1 LERKGAIHQR
11 TSQLVYFVE
20 RRTRPRFRIYPVEEQ
35 LLSNLTLA
43 LGRPTLA
50 DRLISRTLVKD
61 VALIVAGA
69 ALTAVSAQIAVP
81 LWPVPITGQTLAVLL
96 VAVTL
101 GAVRGGLSMVL
112 YAILGIVGLPVFS
125 ESSSGWAVV
134 AGPSGGYII
143 GFIFS
148 AILTG
153 WLAQREW
160 DRKLLRAFVAFLVG
174 SVVTFAF
181 GLPWLAAYLGA
192 VGAPNDLNSV
202 LTAGFYP
209 FIIGGIVKSI
219 LGAGIITLAWFAVRR
234 RDDRTSKR

>member
-1 LERKGAIHQR
+1 M
-11 TSQLVYFVE
+11 
-20 RRTRPRFRIYPVEEQ
+20 
-35 LLSNLTLA
+35 SNLTLA

-50 DRLISRTLVKD
+50 DRIVSRTRVMD
-61 VALIVAGA
+61 VVLIIAGA

-96 VAVTL
+96 VGVTL

-112 YAILGIVGLPVFS
+112 YAILGVVGLPVFS
-125 ESSSGWAVV
+125 ESSSGWGVI

-143 GFIFS
+143 GFIFA

-160 DRKLLRAFVAFLVG
+160 DRKLLRAFVAFLAG

-181 GLPWLAAYLGA
+181 GLPWLATYLGA
-192 VGAPNDLNSV
+192 VGVPNDLNSV
-202 LTAGFYP
+202 LTAGLYP
-209 FIIGGIVKSI
+209 FILGGIVKSI
-219 LGAGIITLAWFAVRR
+219 LGAGIITLAWVAVGR
-234 RDDRTSKR
+234 RDKKNAHQ

>member
-1 LERKGAIHQR
+1 M
-11 TSQLVYFVE
+11 
-20 RRTRPRFRIYPVEEQ
+20 
-35 LLSNLTLA
+35 SNLTLA

-50 DRLISRTLVKD
+50 DRIVSRTRAMD
-61 VALIVAGA
+61 VVLIVAGA

-96 VAVTL
+96 VGVTL

-125 ESSSGWAVV
+125 ESSSGWGVI

-143 GFIFS
+143 GFIFA

-160 DRKLLRAFVAFLVG
+160 DRKLLRAFVAFLAG

-181 GLPWLAAYLGA
+181 GLPWLATYLGA
-192 VGAPNDLNSV
+192 VGVPNDLNSV
-202 LTAGFYP
+202 LTAGLYP
-209 FIIGGIVKSI
+209 FILGGIVKSI
-219 LGAGIITLAWFAVRR
+219 LGAGIITLAWVAVAR
-234 RDDRTSKR
+234 RDKKSAQQ

>member
-1 LERKGAIHQR
+1 M
-11 TSQLVYFVE
+11 
-20 RRTRPRFRIYPVEEQ
+20 
-35 LLSNLTLA
+35 SNLTLA

-50 DRLISRTLVKD
+50 DRIVSRTRAMD
-61 VALIVAGA
+61 VVLIVAGA

-96 VAVTL
+96 VGVTL

-125 ESSSGWAVV
+125 ESSSGWGVI

-143 GFIFS
+143 GFIFA

-160 DRKLLRAFVAFLVG
+160 DRKLLRAFVAFLAG

-181 GLPWLAAYLGA
+181 GLPWLATYLGA
-192 VGAPNDLNSV
+192 VGVPNDLNSV
-202 LTAGFYP
+202 LAAGLYP
-209 FIIGGIVKSI
+209 FILGGIVKSI
-219 LGAGIITLAWFAVRR
+219 LGAGIITLAWVAVGR
-234 RDDRTSKR
+234 RDKKNAQQ

>member
-1 LERKGAIHQR
+1 M
-11 TSQLVYFVE
+11 
-20 RRTRPRFRIYPVEEQ
+20 
-35 LLSNLTLA
+35 SNLTLA

-50 DRLISRTLVKD
+50 DRIVSRTRAMDAV
-61 VALIVAGA
+61 LIIAGA

-96 VAVTL
+96 VGVTL

-125 ESSSGWAVV
+125 ESSSGWGVI

-143 GFIFS
+143 GFIFA

-160 DRKLLRAFVAFLVG
+160 DRKLLRAFVAFLAG

-181 GLPWLAAYLGA
+181 GLPWLATYLGA
-192 VGAPNDLNSV
+192 VGVPNDLNSV
-202 LTAGFYP
+202 LTAGLYP
-209 FIIGGIVKSI
+209 FILGGIVKSI
-219 LGAGIITLAWFAVRR
+219 LGAGIITLAWVAVGR
-234 RDDRTSKR
+234 RDKKNAQQ